1 MKRKFWSVAL
11 TLRLTLLPGM
21 ARAEDTS
28 VTDEETLKAAV
39 ANGGEIQ
46 LANNITI
53 DSTLT
58 IESRKNVVLDL
69 NGHTL
74 SSTETDEV
82 LFVINEEAML
92 TIKDSGTG
100 GTIDEKNRTV
110 VSTCLAER

>member
-1 MKRKFWSVAL
+1 M
-11 TLRLTLLPGM
+11 
-21 ARAEDTS
+21 
-28 VTDEETLKAAV
+28 
-39 ANGGEIQ
+39 
-46 LANNITI
+46 
-53 DSTLT
+53 
-58 IESRKNVVLDL
+58 LDL